1 MSRPSRF
8 DALTRRTAL
17 TRRVA
22 AAALSLALPAL
33 SLSSC
38 AVDDGVGVAEEDL
51 TNVANTAV
59 KNQSIGNCWV
69 YASVGWVESLVLSH
83 TNNTLNL
90 SESYISYWHWYEEIA
105 GGTGGTQIAALDNGQ
120 INAGGF
126 WGVAGE
132 LMLRYGLMDEGA
144 FIPEEAEAARSSRQ
158 ASALAA
164 INASLKSGA
173 LSTAAARKDR
183 ALVRAE
189 MDKAWQLTPEVVGKL
204 DTVFGKSVSMN
215 LYKSKKLPAGMR
227 HPRELPVGYVLEA
240 GKQRTVWLDEA
251 IGKPVSSYNF
261 INRTGPYAWR
271 EQSYPSSASARRSFQ
286 IEAQK
291 ALHNKLPVIMFWF
304 VDFNAMG
311 SDKAFKAPPGTPGR
325 QGGHMTVLE
334 DYEVKLADGTTL
346 KAGVD
351 VTDAKL
357 LQAALD
363 PKAAIQFFRI
373 KNSWGSGL
381 APQGAADDYQGFHDL
396 FMAYLNG
403 PLKECTGKEP
413 NKCATTKDSAGLRSL
428 ILPPSSFRTGK

>member
-1 MSRPSRF
+1 MLRRNRLVDWTRSATAAAM
-8 DALTRRTAL
+8 ALT
-17 TRRVA
+17 
-22 AAALSLALPAL
+22 LPAVSLL
-33 SLSSC
+33 SVPLMGC
-38 AVDDGVGVAEEDL
+38 ATEEGVAVSEDDL

-83 TNNTLNL
+83 TGNALNL

-105 GGTGGTQIAALDNGQ
+105 GGNGGTQIAALDAGQ
-120 INAGGF
+120 IAAGGF

-132 LMLRYGLMDEGA
+132 IMLRYGLMDEGS
-144 FIPEEAEAARSSRQ
+144 FIAEEAEAARSSRQ
-158 ASALAA
+158 SAALSA
-164 INASLKSGA
+164 INASLKTGA

-189 MDKAWQLTPEVVGKL
+189 MDKAWQLSPEVVGKL
-204 DTVFGKSVSMN
+204 DLVFGKSVSMN

-251 IGKPVSSYNF
+251 IGKPVSSYSF

-271 EQSYPSSASARRSFQ
+271 EQSYPTTATSRRTFQ

-304 VDFNAMG
+304 VDFAAMG
-311 SDKAFKAPPGTPGR
+311 SDKAFKAPPAAPGH

-334 DYEVKLADGTTL
+334 DYEVKLADGTVL

-351 VTDAKL
+351 VADPKA

-363 PKAAIQFFRI
+363 PKASIQFFRI

-381 APQGAADDYQGFHDL
+381 APQGAAADYQGFHDL
-396 FMAYLNG
+396 FLAYLNG

-413 NKCATTKDSAGLRSL
+413 NKCATTKNTAGLRSL
-428 ILPPSSFRTGK
+428 ILPPAAFRTGK